1 MAVRNVYVAGANG
14 IGYTKE
20 VDSSADYASLANDT
34 YFKDRSLGIGG
45 LIRYKDVN
53 GDILDIFAGAA
64 QPVTDITH
72 ADLVSAKAAGE
83 LVPGVNYRITDF
95 QTVYDQPDFNN
106 DGTPKTNPEVKTGS
120 VEPITVTAISAN
132 ELGVDAFQE
141 DHPNDVIQYILEF
154 TTPVTNTPTKGR
166 IIKRID
172 DKNNESD
179 FDHKNVLFKRYKNV
193 EWDEYFEFFDNGES
207 FQEFLAIPQ
216 GSNNYLGKQYTNFSN
231 SGGSIPADGINVND
245 YPFDLPNIVLGIFS
259 NEDMMNNRFSG
270 PVVNVTFKQESFNN
284 VFNGS
289 VLNLIGGIFRS
300 NELKRVNN
308 VTIHSTFQN
317 NKMGELNNVS
327 FREGQI
333 YSNTI
338 SSISNVHLTLNNVGI
353 RESVISGYFSN
364 INSTHGFEL
373 TSSIFTSISN
383 ITADDEFRFLN
394 CRISVMNQIQIKS
407 STFFWNC
414 TFDEISDTTFNGD
427 FVWNQGKRIY
437 SCEFKGLA
445 AANTFK
451 GGVEYSS
458 FGVGFGGTDALTE
471 YSDPILGQ
479 GYINTGAYGNIFL
492 SQVSNAVFGAYC
504 SGNTFNCLLNQCAF
518 SDYMINNKFEDA
530 QHGLGLYNTR
540 HLYQKYKS
548 TVFAHRQPH
557 AKTYTLGDNYMEN
570 SFSYPNLLFYRS
582 ELIDGVI
589 TNLFAEPGNN
599 AAVWQVSPSQINT
612 VNGLIQNNSAVYIN
626 TRLLRQYTE
635 YVYSGQSS
643 LGWELNQR
651 DWIPGVT
658 PYYPTLAEL
667 QEIYNNRVAMGLSVA
682 GKVWSST
689 EVNASTAYAIDFST
703 GVTSSEPKSSE
714 LDTIFMWVKTYD
726 YALKIKYINDE
737 GSQVIESIY

>member
-1 MAVRNVYVAGANG
+1 MSINSASFQIVKVANILAVPADFPEHVCYYTQDTDKYYIYRNSLQE
-14 IGYTKE
+14 E
-20 VDSSADYASLANDT
+20 VFIT
-34 YFKDRSLGIGG
+34 GG
-45 LIRYKDVN
+45 TNNFITAA
-53 GDILDIFAGAA
+53 LDI
-64 QPVTDITH
+64 VH
-72 ADLVSAKAAGE
+72 ADLVVAKSVGT
-83 LVPGVNYRITDF
+83 LITGQKYRITDF

-106 DGTPKTNPEVKTGS
+106 DGTPKTNPTVKTGPT
-120 VEPITVTAISAN
+120 EPIIVTAISDN

-216 GSNNYLGKQYTNFSN
+216 GSNNYLGTQYTNFSN

-289 VLNLIGGIFRS
+289 VLNLIGGMFRS
-300 NELKRVNN
+300 NTLERVRD

-317 NKMGELNNVS
+317 NKMGILNNVS
-327 FREGQI
+327 FRGGQI

-338 SSISNVHLTLNNVGI
+338 SSISNVHLTLNNSGI

-364 INSTHGFEL
+364 VNSTHGFEL
-373 TSSIFTSISN
+373 SNSIFTSISN

-414 TFDEISDTTFNGD
+414 TFDEILDTTFNGD

-437 SCEFKGLA
+437 SCEFKGSA
-445 AANTFK
+445 AANTFG
-451 GGVEYSS
+451 GGVEFSS

-504 SGNTFNCLLNQCAF
+504 SGNTFNCLLNQCVF

-557 AKTYTLGDNYMEN
+557 AKTYALGDNYMEN

-582 ELIDGVI
+582 ELIDGVV
-589 TNLFAEPGNN
+589 TNLFAEPGSNL
-599 AAVWQVSPSQINT
+599 AVWQVSPSQINT
-612 VNGLIQNNSAVYIN
+612 VDGLIQNNSAVYIN

-651 DWIPGVT
+651 DWIPGVI
-658 PYYPTLAEL
+658 PCYPTLAEL

-703 GVTSSEPKSSE
+703 GATSSEPKSSE